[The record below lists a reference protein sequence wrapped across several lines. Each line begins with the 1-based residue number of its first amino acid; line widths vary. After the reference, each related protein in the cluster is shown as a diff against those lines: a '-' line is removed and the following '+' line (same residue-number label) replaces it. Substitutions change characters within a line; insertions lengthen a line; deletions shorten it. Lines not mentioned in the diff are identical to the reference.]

1 MLPRIVTPK
10 LTELLGEFPAVA
22 VIGPRQVG
30 KTTLVRALSKALS
43 INALYIDLENPRDEV
58 KLTDPVLFFE
68 RNTDRCVIL
77 DEIQRRGDLFPVLRA
92 MIDAQRCPARFILLG
107 SASPDLIRGSSESLA
122 GRIYYIELHP
132 LCVLEIDHNV
142 PGITQLLIRG
152 GYPDSFLA
160 KSDAASL
167 RWREGFVQTYVER
180 DLSLLGLPLGPSE
193 ARRLLRMAA
202 HIHGQQLNI
211 AAVSRSLG
219 VSAPSAKKYLEFLQQ
234 AFLIDIL
241 EPYSGNTGKRLSK
254 SPKLYFRDSG
264 MLNYFLGVRN
274 YDDLLAHPQAG
285 AIWEGFVMQ
294 QIRAVLSPEI
304 DLCFYRSSHGS
315 EVDAVLTHPDRRR
328 VGVEIKF
335 GSAPTLTRGS
345 HEAMRD
351 LNLERLFVII
361 LGQENYPLRAG
372 VEVMGVAEFI
382 AHLVVW
388 QAGV

>member
-1 MLPRIVTPK
+1 MISRIVTPK

-22 VIGPRQVG
+22 LIGPRQVG
-30 KTTLVRALSKALS
+30 KTTLVRALNASLS
-43 INALYIDLENPRDEV
+43 INTLYIDLENPRDEV

-68 RNTDRCVIL
+68 RNTDRCVVL
-77 DEIQRRGDLFPVLRA
+77 DEIQRRGDLFPVLRS
-92 MIDAQRCPARFILLG
+92 MIDAERRPARFILLG
-107 SASPDLIRGSSESLA
+107 SASPELIRGSSESLA
-122 GRIYYIELHP
+122 GRIYYVELHP
-132 LCVLEIDHNV
+132 FCVLEIDRNAAALN
-142 PGITQLLIRG
+142 QLLIRG
-152 GYPDSFLA
+152 GYPDSFLS
-160 KSDAASL
+160 KGDAASL

-180 DLSLLGLPLGPSE
+180 DLSILGLPLGPSE

-241 EPYSGNTGKRLSK
+241 EPFSGNTGKRLSK

-264 MLNYFLGVRN
+264 MLNYFLGIRN

-304 DLCFYRSSHGS
+304 DLCFYRSSHGN
-315 EVDAVLTHPDRRR
+315 EIDAVLTHPDRRR
-328 VGVEIKF
+328 IGVEIKF
-335 GSAPTLTRGS
+335 SSTPTLTRGS
-345 HEAMRD
+345 HEAVRD
-351 LNLERLFVII
+351 LNLDRLFVIVP
-361 LGQENYPLRAG
+361 GQDNYPLREG
-372 VEVMGVAEFI
+372 VDVMGVLEFI
-382 AHLVVW
+382 EYLVDW
-388 QAGV
+388 QTGG